1 MEYRASQEVFDPG
14 DYDPDFKF
22 DLDLSI
28 GDYLLVALY
37 LIFIAPFEALGWVAK
52 RIYQTIVDALDSV
65 RNRAEMKP
73 HGGLLSVVSKI
84 F

>member
-1 MEYRASQEVFDPG
+1 MEYKASQEVFDPG
-14 DYDPDFKF
+14 DYDPEFKF
-22 DLDLSI
+22 ELDLSF

-37 LIFIAPFEALGWVAK
+37 LILIAPLEALGWGIK
-52 RIYQTIVDALDSV
+52 RIYQTIAGAVDSV
-65 RNRAEMKP
+65 RTRAEMKP